1 MQALSHL
8 YQTIRRASRDDV
20 RASAVEQWLGR
31 GLKAQADQC
40 LSEPLPEQWI
50 DMIDRGRETPQQLA
64 GRARRS

>member
-1 MQALSHL
+1 M
-8 YQTIRRASRDDV
+8 